1 MIKVWEIRGKRG
13 MGDLKNFKKTC
24 FSLKV
29 CCGHQET
36 DGRALAPLYAS
47 EGPPL
52 RPDQGHFSGPAQL
65 APLVPN
71 QVPLQGQGQGTF
83 SGQAQGPPPG
93 PGQGPPP
100 GPGQGPPPGP
110 GQGPPPGPG
119 QGPPPGPGQGPPPGP
134 GQGPLPGPGQG
145 PPQGPIPLPE
155 LDAFEESLK
164 PDDHAGIVNNLIQ
177 MLGQNKL
184 SHRC

>member
-1 MIKVWEIRGKRG
+1 MIKVWEIRGKGG

-93 PGQGPPP
+93 PGQGP
-100 GPGQGPPPGP
+100 
-110 GQGPPPGPG
+110 
-119 QGPPPGPGQGPPPGP
+119 
-134 GQGPLPGPGQG
+134 LPGPGQG

>member
-1 MIKVWEIRGKRG
+1 
-13 MGDLKNFKKTC
+13 MGDLKNLKKTC

-36 DGRALAPLYAS
+36 DGRALVPLYAS

-52 RPDQGHFSGPAQL
+52 RPDQGHFSGSAQL

-110 GQGPPPGPG
+110 GQGP
-119 QGPPPGPGQGPPPGP
+119 
-134 GQGPLPGPGQG
+134 LPGPGQG
-145 PPQGPIPLPE
+145 PPQGTIPLPE

-164 PDDHAGIVNNLIQ
+164 PDDHAGIVNNFIQ